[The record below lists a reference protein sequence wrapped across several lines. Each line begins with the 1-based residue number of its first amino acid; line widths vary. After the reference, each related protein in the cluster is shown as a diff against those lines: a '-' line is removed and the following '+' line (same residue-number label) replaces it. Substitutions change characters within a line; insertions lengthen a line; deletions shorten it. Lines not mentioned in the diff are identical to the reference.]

1 MSGLLVIPSIDILN
15 GRTVRVVRG
24 IAELGGGDYNSD
36 PVEMALIWRAENA
49 KIIHV
54 VDFDFSH
61 EHSTKN
67 LDVVR
72 QICSSVIIPVEF
84 GGGIRSLA
92 DAEMVF
98 EAGVFRIVIGSLGY
112 DNPEELEKIV
122 AKFGNTKVVA
132 AIDSLE
138 EKVVI
143 HGRKIKTN
151 LSVFDYAKR
160 LVNLGINRI
169 IITDV
174 SRNGTMKG
182 PNIDLTVKL
191 ASTVN
196 AKITHSGGIGGY
208 KDLKNFIGLE
218 KLGVDSVIIGRAL
231 YENKFPCQKIWRI
244 AEFGLFN

>member
-1 MSGLLVIPSIDILN
+1 MPGILVIPSIDILN
-15 GRTVRVVRG
+15 GKTVRIVRG
-24 IAELGGGDYNSD
+24 IAELGSKDYNND
-36 PVEMALIWRAENA
+36 PVKMALIWRAENA

-67 LDVVR
+67 LNIIKE
-72 QICSSVIIPVEF
+72 ICSSVIIPVEF
-84 GGGIRSLA
+84 GGGIRCIE

-98 EAGVFRIVIGSLGY
+98 DAGVFRIVVGSLGY
-112 DNPEELEKIV
+112 DNPAELEKIIS
-122 AKFGNTKVVA
+122 KFGNNKVVA
-132 AIDSLE
+132 AIDSLD

-151 LSVFDYAKR
+151 LSVFDYAKK
-160 LVNLGINRI
+160 LTNLGINRI

-174 SRNGTMKG
+174 SRNGTLMG
-182 PNIDLTVKL
+182 PNVNLTL
-191 ASTVN
+191 RLTQEVN

-208 KDLKNFIGLE
+208 KDLTKLYGLE
-218 KLGVDSVIIGRAL
+218 KYGVDSVIIGRAL
-231 YENKFPCQKIWRI
+231 YENKFPCQKIWRL